1 MSVLWV
7 LAIHLEDKC
16 MVSRIATHRSA
27 TGCAW
32 PRETSWEF
40 LLEGN
45 VPQNVL
51 DHEY

>member
-7 LAIHLEDKC
+7 LGIIHLEEKWFR
-16 MVSRIATHRSA
+16 VATYRSA